1 MAMTG
6 LDKITGKILAEAE
19 KEAKKILDEASDA
32 ARVVESEYREKADAI
47 RKDAAQETE
56 RKIAEIDS
64 RASASVE
71 TDRRNRLLEAE
82 GKLVD
87 EVFAAAEATI
97 RAYSEEK
104 MLDFLTGLLAYA
116 MIEQASA
123 EADSLTLYG
132 EEGALLPDTY
142 ELILNAKD
150 RTRYGQAM
158 ISGVGNKLIGKVPSE
173 KLAKLRLSD
182 KTVGIS
188 GGFILRYGDIES
200 NCSFDL
206 LFAELRQKLEI
217 EVSHAL
223 FNNLKQA

>member
-19 KEAKKILDEASDA
+19 KEAGKILDEARDS
-32 ARVVESEYREKADAI
+32 ARTIESEYREKADAI

-56 RKIAEIDS
+56 RKIAEMDL
-64 RASASVE
+64 RTSASVE
-71 TDRRNRLLEAE
+71 TKRRNLFLETE

-87 EVFAAAEATI
+87 DVFAAAEATI

-104 MLDFLTGLLAYA
+104 MLDFLIGLLAYA

-123 EADSLTLYG
+123 ESDSVTLYG

-158 ISGVGNKLIGKVPSE
+158 IAGVGNKLIGKVPSE

-223 FNNLKQA
+223 FDNLKQA

>member
-6 LDKITGKILAEAE
+6 LDKITKKILAEAE

-47 RKDAAQETE
+47 SKDAARETE
-56 RKIAEIDS
+56 RKIAEMDL

-123 EADSLTLYG
+123 EADSVTLYG

-158 ISGVGNKLIGKVPSE
+158 ISSVGNKLIGKVPSE

-223 FNNLKQA
+223 FDNLKQA